1 MAKKQMI
8 YGTGDNRWQE
18 LEFKACC
25 FKIGIKSTLWEPVE
39 ETIMLSEVSQ
49 KETDKYHI
57 VSLICGIKNMTQ
69 MNQSTEQKQSHKLG
83 E

>member
-1 MAKKQMI
+1 MKFATTWMQ
-8 YGTGDNRWQE
+8 
-18 LEFKACC
+18 L
-25 FKIGIKSTLWEPVE
+25 

-69 MNQSTEQKQSHKLG
+69 MNQSTEKKQTHKLG